1 MQAFCKETF
10 MHHDARGNALT
21 LSNPRALEAYERGIY
36 AFQTYRGDPIAPF
49 DEAIAADEGFAGAY
63 ATKALVLCAY
73 FERRFLEAA
82 AATLAAGR
90 AALERAT
97 PRERALA
104 DAARLIMAGRLNAAA
119 RALDRILVDHPRD
132 VVALQAAHL
141 MDFYRGDS
149 LNLRNR
155 VSRVLPAWSS
165 SVPGY
170 AYVLGFHAF
179 GLEECNQYPE
189 AERAGRRAVELSG
202 DDSWAVHAVAHVMEM
217 QGRIAEGLAWYE
229 STREVWDGA
238 DNGFAFHNAWHTA
251 LYAMDRGDLARALSV
266 FDQRFVN
273 NSADIA
279 LVRIDATAL
288 LWRLMLEGADVASR
302 FGPVA
307 DQWEQA
313 LDGEAG
319 FYAFN
324 DFHAALAFA
333 GAGRSGALA
342 RVREALQRAAA
353 GSDDNAR
360 MAREVG
366 LPACDGAI
374 AYAEQ
379 HFDEAA
385 RKMLAVR
392 DGASAFGGS
401 HAQRDL
407 LTLTLIHAARRAGDF
422 ALARHYVN
430 ERLVHKPASAWG
442 QRLEAAVTPARTPLQ
457 PSVQ

>member
-1 MQAFCKETF
+1 
-10 MHHDARGNALT
+10 MHQDARGNTVTLT
-21 LSNPRALEAYERGIY
+21 NPKALEAYERGLY

-49 DEAIAADEGFAGAY
+49 DEAIAADDGFAAAY

-73 FERRFLEAA
+73 FERRFIDAA

-97 PRERALA
+97 PRERAIA
-104 DAARLIMAGRLNAAA
+104 QAARLIVAGEWHGAV
-119 RALDRILVDHPRD
+119 RALERILVEHPRD
-132 VVALQAAHL
+132 IAALQAAHL
-141 MDFYRGDS
+141 MDFYRGDA

-155 VSRVLPAWSS
+155 AARVLPAWSRS
-165 SVPGY
+165 LPGY
-170 AYVLGFHAF
+170 AYVLGLHAF

-217 QGRIAEGLAWYE
+217 QGRIAEGLAWYD
-229 STREVWDGA
+229 STRAVWDGA

-251 LYAMDRGDLARALSV
+251 LYAMDRGEHAKALSV
-266 FDQRFVN
+266 FDARFVN
-273 NSADIA
+273 NAADIA

-288 LWRLMLEGADVASR
+288 LWRLMLEGVDVASR
-302 FGPVA
+302 FAPVA
-307 DQWEQA
+307 DLWERA

-333 GAGRSGALA
+333 GAGRPEALG
-342 RVREALQRAAA
+342 RVRAALGRAAA

-360 MAREVG
+360 MAREVA
-366 LPACDGAI
+366 LPACEGAI
-374 AYAEQ
+374 AYRERRYA
-379 HFDEAA
+379 EAA
-385 RKMLAVR
+385 QKMLAVR

-407 LTLTLIHAARRAGDF
+407 ITLTLIDAARRAGDLP
-422 ALARHYVN
+422 LARHYVN
-430 ERLVHKPASAWG
+430 ERLVYKPASAWG
-442 QRLEAAVTPARTPLQ
+442 HRLAAAAMPAPKTPLQ

>member
-1 MQAFCKETF
+1 
-10 MHHDARGNALT
+10 MHQDARGNTVT
-21 LSNPRALEAYERGIY
+21 LSNPRALEAYERGLY
-36 AFQTYRGDPIAPF
+36 AFQTYRGDPVAPF
-49 DEAIAADEGFAGAY
+49 DEAIAADEGFAAAY
-63 ATKALVLCAY
+63 ATKALVLCAF
-73 FERRFLEAA
+73 FERRFIDAA

-90 AALERAT
+90 AALERVT

-104 DAARLIMAGRLNAAA
+104 EAARLIIAGELHAST

-132 VVALQAAHL
+132 IVALQVAHL
-141 MDFYRGDS
+141 MDFYRGDA

-189 AERAGRRAVELSG
+189 AERAGRHAVELSG
-202 DDSWAVHAVAHVMEM
+202 DDAWAVHAVAHVMEM

-251 LYAMDRGDLARALSV
+251 LYAMDRGNHARALAV
-266 FDQRFVN
+266 FDQRF
-273 NSADIA
+273 AKGTEIA
-279 LVRIDATAL
+279 LQRIDATAL
-288 LWRLMLEGADVASR
+288 LWRLMLEGTDVASR
-302 FGPVA
+302 AAPVA
-307 DQWEQA
+307 DDWERA
-313 LDGEAG
+313 LESEAG

-333 GAGRSGALA
+333 TAGRMDALA
-342 RVREALQRAAA
+342 RTRVILAKAAT
-353 GSDDNAR
+353 GSDDKAR

-366 LPACDGAI
+366 LPACEGAI
-374 AYAEQ
+374 AYVERRYAET
-379 HFDEAA
+379 AA
-385 RKMLAVR
+385 KMLAVR

-407 LTLTLIHAARRAGDF
+407 LTLTLIDAARRAGDVS
-422 ALARHYVN
+422 LARHYIN

-442 QRLEAAVTPARTPLQ
+442 HRLAAALTPAPTPLQ
-457 PSVQ
+457 LSVQ

>member
-1 MQAFCKETF
+1 
-10 MHHDARGNALT
+10 MHQDARGNTVT
-21 LSNPRALEAYERGIY
+21 LSNPRALEAYERGLY

-49 DEAIAADEGFAGAY
+49 DEAIAADEGFAAAY
-63 ATKALVLCAY
+63 ATKALVLCAF
-73 FERRFLEAA
+73 FERRFIAAA
-82 AATLAAGR
+82 AATLEAGR
-90 AALERAT
+90 AALQRAT

-104 DAARLIMAGRLNAAA
+104 EAARLIIAGELHAAA
-119 RALDRILVDHPRD
+119 RALDHILVDYPRD
-132 VVALQAAHL
+132 IAALQAAHL
-141 MDFYRGDS
+141 MDFYRGDA

-170 AYVLGFHAF
+170 AYVLGLHAF

-189 AERAGRRAVELSG
+189 AERTGRRAVELSG

-229 STREVWDGA
+229 TTRVVWDGA

-251 LYAMDRGDLARALSV
+251 LYAMDRGNHAKALAV

-273 NSADIA
+273 PSSDIA

-313 LDGEAG
+313 LGGEAG

-333 GAGRSGALA
+333 GAGRTAALE
-342 RVREALQRAAA
+342 RVRAALVRAAA
-353 GSDDNAR
+353 GTDDNAR
-360 MAREVG
+360 MAREVA
-366 LPACDGAI
+366 LPACEGAI
-374 AYAEQ
+374 AWRERRYAE
-379 HFDEAA
+379 AA
-385 RKMLAVR
+385 QKMLAVR
-392 DGASAFGGS
+392 DGASLFGGS

-407 LTLTLIHAARRAGDF
+407 LTLTLIDAARRSGNVP
-422 ALARHYVN
+422 LARHYIN

-442 QRLEAAVTPARTPLQ
+442 HRLAAGAMPAAASAPEAKTPLQ